1 MRPGYLSGSVLC
13 CRQCL
18 DTGGWMAGK
27 SSAGFF
33 CKPRLVEKN
42 PVPVISRGSLL
53 EKVEEEVDR

>member
-1 MRPGYLSGSVLC
+1 
-13 CRQCL
+13 
-18 DTGGWMAGK
+18 MAGK

-53 EKVEEEVDR
+53 EKVEEEEEDGRGNAADSGLSGKTAVKRK